1 VSSQER
7 YDALKYTVSLRLNDL
22 AGQQQ
27 RATTLAAADG
37 VLLGVVASTSTGATG
52 VSRTLVLTALL
63 LLATGLV
70 AAAIAL
76 WPRALEGLGSANPAL
91 ASNDDELLN
100 DMCRQLSAT
109 LADTRLTMARS
120 ARAVAI
126 AAQLCLASV
135 ALGLLL
141 AAAFVNS

>member
-76 WPRALEGLGSANPAL
+76 WPRALEGLGSDNPAL
-91 ASNDDELLN
+91 ASNDDQLLS

-109 LADTRLTMARS
+109 LADTRLTTARS

-126 AAQLCLASV
+126 AAQLCLASA